1 MCTCK
6 INIKTPGD
14 NPTAGNTYYYYY
26 YLYYYY
32 YYYCLMEPN
41 DGELDRTGLYR
52 IEVQGWKPVDNR
64 YLQHRRSP
72 VSHNPFH
79 LIALQIYGN

>member
-14 NPTAGNTYYYYY
+14 NPTAGNTCYYY

-32 YYYCLMEPN
+32 YYYYYYCLMQPN
-41 DGELDRTGLYR
+41 DGERDRTGFYM
-52 IEVQGWKPVDNR
+52 IKV
-64 YLQHRRSP
+64 
-72 VSHNPFH
+72 
-79 LIALQIYGN
+79 

>member
-14 NPTAGNTYYYYY
+14 NPNAGNTCYYY

-32 YYYCLMEPN
+32 YYYYYYCLMQPN
-41 DGELDRTGLYR
+41 DGERDRTGFYM
-52 IEVQGWKPVDNR
+52 IKV
-64 YLQHRRSP
+64 
-72 VSHNPFH
+72 
-79 LIALQIYGN
+79 